1 VWGFFYK
8 TFSFLS
14 FLFFIVCKFI
24 VSFLTLEGGG
34 KGQMGFLKLL
44 YLLGQRRRRERV
56 GGFSQGFFFKLK
68 FYCLQKFCYIFVY
81 FEGAGDAKG
90 TWVLLEG

>member
-1 VWGFFYK
+1 MGAWVFFFLFFVSFLTLEGGKWGVGFFYK

-56 GGFSQGFFFKLK
+56 GGFSQGFFF
-68 FYCLQKFCYIFVY
+68 
-81 FEGAGDAKG
+81 
-90 TWVLLEG
+90 